1 MMPKRPR
8 SWGSPGALVS
18 LHGVADRGR
27 HRLLPTWPIS
37 GRQPWEPCVSERRRV
52 RCRAPVRGEW
62 QNGVGFTGLTTA
74 RRRGNHV
81 WCSAGFPVVTD
92 PRPPDDPARKSSFR
106 QLVEPEIEVLLRV
119 ALTITS
125 NRADAEDLVQETL
138 LRSYRAI
145 DRFDGRHPRAWLLT
159 ILRNTNANMHRR
171 QRPGTIGDW
180 ELIRSA
186 RPAFGRAELP
196 SAEENFVAQE
206 LHTDLDAAIRAL
218 DPRFR
223 AALIL
228 IDVHDLSYAEAAA
241 VMGVPVGTVMSR
253 LSRAR
258 NRVRTSLRFS
268 PLIQGDP
275 S

>member
-1 MMPKRPR
+1 M
-8 SWGSPGALVS
+8 
-18 LHGVADRGR
+18 
-27 HRLLPTWPIS
+27 
-37 GRQPWEPCVSERRRV
+37 
-52 RCRAPVRGEW
+52 
-62 QNGVGFTGLTTA
+62 TA
-74 RRRGNHV
+74 
-81 WCSAGFPVVTD
+81 
-92 PRPPDDPARKSSFR
+92 PRPPDDATRKSSF
-106 QLVEPEIEVLLRV
+106 QDLVEPEIEVLLRV

-125 NRADAEDLVQETL
+125 NQADAEDLVQETL
-138 LRSYRAI
+138 LRAYQAI

-180 ELIRSA
+180 ELIRTA

-196 SAEENFVAQE
+196 SAEDSFVDHE
-206 LHTDLDAAIRAL
+206 LHADLDAAVRAL

-228 IDVHDLSYAEAAA
+228 VDVHDLSYAEAAA
-241 VMGVPVGTVMSR
+241 VMGVPLGTVMSR

-258 NRVRTSLRFS
+258 DRVRTSLRLS
-268 PLIQGDP
+268 PLTRGDL